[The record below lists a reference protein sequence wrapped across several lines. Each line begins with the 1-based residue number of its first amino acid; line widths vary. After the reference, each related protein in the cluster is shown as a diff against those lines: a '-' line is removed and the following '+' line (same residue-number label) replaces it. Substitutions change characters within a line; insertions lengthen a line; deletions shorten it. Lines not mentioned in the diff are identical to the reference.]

1 MTNLPVTA
9 QLSTLSQEIGALTA
23 KLAPA
28 ESSSIASYLLSMRK
42 AGMALTQGMKPEDL
56 ETVYGYALSD
66 VPAVGL
72 KRAVEKII
80 KGEYDIEHG
89 FIPRPPELAAMARAE
104 AKAIRDDL
112 ARLREKERTL
122 RDLQGQPAPVSE
134 EARAR
139 VRSIL
144 KKFRAGHEAYRAEQ
158 RGNVVHEPMSED
170 KAEYW
175 RKIEGLKDAR
185 HVDAEHLT
193 FRRKIEMDMPE
204 QRREAAE

>member
-1 MTNLPVTA
+1 
-9 QLSTLSQEIGALTA
+9 
-23 KLAPA
+23 
-28 ESSSIASYLLSMRK
+28 
-42 AGMALTQGMKPEDL
+42 MALSQGMKPEDL

-66 VPAVGL
+66 VPAIGL

-80 KGEYDIEHG
+80 KGEYNIEHG

-112 ARLREKERTL
+112 TRLREKERTL
-122 RDLQGQPAPVSE
+122 RDLQEQPPPVSE

-144 KKFRAGHEAYRAEQ
+144 KKFRADHEAYRAEQ
-158 RGNVVHEPMSED
+158 RGNVVHEPMSEE

-175 RKIEGLKDAR
+175 RKIEAMKDSR
-185 HVDAEHLT
+185 FIDAEHIA
-193 FRRKIEMDMPE
+193 FRNKIAKEMPE